1 MSNNIIE
8 TINTTLYNAIQGNI
22 SAFDTYIDLKE
33 VESALNDAL
42 NALKEVAMDEAI
54 RYNGQ
59 QHRGYEIKV
68 GSVGGRYSYD
78 HIPEYTQLKEQLKQ
92 MEGNYQDAFKQYE
105 KGLQLVTDDGELMPI
120 ANYKPNAVSIQLK
133 KKL

>member
-1 MSNNIIE
+1 MNSIIE
-8 TINTTLYNAIQGNI
+8 QLDKALYNAVSGNT
-22 SAFDTYIDLKE
+22 SAFDTYINFMEIRDSLEEHIATIK
-33 VESALNDAL
+33 SH
-42 NALKEVAMDEAI
+42 AMDEAI

-78 HIPEYTQLKEQLKQ
+78 HIPEYVELKEQLKG
-92 MEGNYQDAFKQYE
+92 MESSYQDAFKQYE
-105 KGLQLVTDDGELMPI
+105 KGLQIVTDDGELMPV

>member
-42 NALKEVAMDEAI
+42 NALKECAMDEAI

-68 GSVGGRYSYD
+68 GSFGGRYSYD
-78 HIPEYTQLKEQLKQ
+78 HIPEYVELKEQLKA
-92 MEGNYQDAFKQYE
+92 MESSYQDAFKQYE
-105 KGLQLVTDDGELMPI
+105 KGLQIVTDDGELMPV

>member
-1 MSNNIIE
+1 MNSIIE
-8 TINTTLYNAIQGNI
+8 QLDKALYNAVSGNT
-22 SAFDTYIDLKE
+22 SAFDTYINFMEIRDSLEEHIATIK
-33 VESALNDAL
+33 SH
-42 NALKEVAMDEAI
+42 AMDEAI

-78 HIPEYTQLKEQLKQ
+78 HIPEYIQLKEQLKE

-105 KGLQLVTDDGELMPI
+105 KGLQIVTDDGELMPV

>member
-1 MSNNIIE
+1 MSNSIIE
-8 TINTTLYNAIQGNI
+8 QLDKAVYNAVSGNT
-22 SAFDTYIDLKE
+22 SAFDLYINFIEIKDSLEEHIATLKTH
-33 VESALNDAL
+33 
-42 NALKEVAMDEAI
+42 AMDEAI

-78 HIPEYTQLKEQLKQ
+78 HIPEYVELKEQLKA
-92 MEGNYQDAFKQYE
+92 MESSYQDAFKQYE
-105 KGLQLVTDDGELMPI
+105 KGLQIVTDDGELMPV

>member
-22 SAFDTYIDLKE
+22 SPFDTYIDLKE
-33 VESALNDAL
+33 VENALND
-42 NALKEVAMDEAI
+42 AI

-78 HIPEYTQLKEQLKQ
+78 HIPEYIQLKEQLKE

-105 KGLQLVTDDGELMPI
+105 KGLQIVTDDGELMPV
-120 ANYKPNAVSIQLK
+120 ANYKPNAVTIQLK
-133 KKL
+133 KKI

>member
-22 SAFDTYIDLKE
+22 SPFDTYIGLKE
-33 VESALNDAL
+33 VENALNDAI
-42 NALKEVAMDEAI
+42 NALKEAAMDEAI

-78 HIPEYTQLKEQLKQ
+78 HIPEYIQLKEQLKQ

-105 KGLQLVTDDGELMPI
+105 KGLQLVTDDGELIPA